1 MADDWEEELEEDE
14 VWAAMTN
21 HVHGHSPR
29 RHSKPQ
35 ACGRDHHH
43 HAPAA
48 LPLHGHGT
56 ASNST
61 REKQHMRYSS
71 PPNKTIQQAASTPSG
86 GSGRSAP
93 VSIPDWSKIYG
104 RSKAGGDGEHSKD
117 GGGEDDD
124 DGEEE
129 RVPPHEWLARKMAGS
144 CQVSSF
150 SVCEGAG
157 RTLKGRDLSRV
168 RNAVLSKTGFLE
180 HLDDGH
186 RH

>member
-1 MADDWEEELEEDE
+1 MADDREEELEEDE

-29 RHSKPQ
+29 
-35 ACGRDHHH
+35 HHH

-61 REKQHMRYSS
+61 REM
-71 PPNKTIQQAASTPSG
+71 QQAASAPSS
-86 GSGRSAP
+86 GSGSGSRRSAP

-104 RSKAGGDGEHSKD
+104 RSKAGDDGEHNKD

-144 CQVSSF
+144 CQVSS

>member
-1 MADDWEEELEEDE
+1 MADDREEELEEDE

-29 RHSKPQ
+29 
-35 ACGRDHHH
+35 HHH

-61 REKQHMRYSS
+61 REM
-71 PPNKTIQQAASTPSG
+71 QQAASAPSS
-86 GSGRSAP
+86 GSGSRRSAP

-104 RSKAGGDGEHSKD
+104 RSKAGDDGEHNKD

-144 CQVSSF
+144 CQVSS